1 MKKKTL
7 AIVDDHFLF
16 RKGLISLLKEFKEL
30 SVIIEAKDGQDLVDK
45 LKTKHPDVIL
55 LDIQMPVMDGIEA
68 IIQVRKKYPDIKII
82 VLTMHSEEQMI
93 FHLMEK
99 GANGFLPKDT
109 DIEIVVDAI
118 YSVIEKGYY
127 FNDKISKAMIKG
139 VTENKKALLPTHLSA
154 LSAREIDVVRLIC
167 KQKTIKEIAEELCLS
182 PRTID
187 TYRENIFHKTG
198 AKNIV
203 GIAFYA
209 IQYNLLD

>member
-16 RKGLISLLKEFKEL
+16 RRGMISLLKEFKEL
-30 SVIIEAKDGQDLVDK
+30 SVIIEAKDGHELLEK
-45 LKTKHPDVIL
+45 LKTKQPDVIL

-68 IIQVRKKYPDIKII
+68 TIQIRKKYPNVKII
-82 VLTMHSEEQMI
+82 MLTMHSGEQMI

-99 GANGFLPKDT
+99 GANGFLPKDA
-109 DIEIVVDAI
+109 DIEVVVDAI
-118 YSVIEKGYY
+118 YAVIEKGYY
-127 FNDKISKAMIKG
+127 FNEKVSKAMVKG
-139 VTENKKALLPTHLSA
+139 VAGNKKTTLPFHLPA

-167 KQKTIKEIAEELCLS
+167 KEKTIKEIAKELCLS

-187 TYRENIFHKTG
+187 TYRENIFQKTG

-209 IQYNLLD
+209 VKYNLLE